1 MSKKNKN
8 TAPEMQVDKKYLA
21 ELEEKKKEL
30 QRAKKRHTKKYLRE
44 KKREEEELRKRQEH
58 KLIQSTQLSVPIR
71 DVLRGV
77 VITKDGRYLKIL
89 EFAPQ
94 NFLMFSHAERN
105 RIISS
110 FQFMLKAIPAK
121 VQFKIFSR
129 KAKTESLLAA
139 MRRSHE
145 TEDNEL
151 CRKMQ

>member
-1 MSKKNKN
+1 MRKKNKN
-8 TAPEMQVDKKYLA
+8 AAPEMQVDKKYLA

-30 QRAKKRHTKKYLRE
+30 QRAKKRRTKKYLRE

-94 NFLMFSHAERN
+94 NFLMLSNAERN
-105 RIISS
+105 RIIAS
-110 FQFMLKAIPAK
+110 FQAMLKVIPAK

-129 KAKTESLLAA
+129 KAKTESLLAT
-139 MRRSHE
+139 MRR
-145 TEDNEL
+145 N
-151 CRKMQ
+151 